1 MLRFFLVNILIFSHL
16 SWAKIPRVIHLTNG
30 EWPPY
35 LSKSLPNGGP
45 SSQVIV
51 EAFRLQ
57 GIEVIWGWYPWA
69 RSYILA
75 KEGEYDGT
83 VIWSVNEERNEY
95 FLYTVPVLEEKR
107 VLFHLV
113 TKPIEW
119 RTMNDLSKYEIGATV
134 GYQYSKDFQEAEAQ
148 GILKVRRIAK
158 ESNNFKMLIANRVD
172 LVIATY
178 RVGYAL
184 IASKLSENEGN
195 MITHNNR
202 YVDIQHWSVLIS
214 KKSQYG
220 DYFIEQFNY
229 GFKKLVESGRYD
241 EIMKNR

>member
-1 MLRFFLVNILIFSHL
+1 
-16 SWAKIPRVIHLTNG
+16 
-30 EWPPY
+30 
-35 LSKSLPNGGP
+35 
-45 SSQVIV
+45 
-51 EAFRLQ
+51 
-57 GIEVIWGWYPWA
+57 
-69 RSYILA
+69 
-75 KEGEYDGT
+75 
-83 VIWSVNEERNEY
+83 
-95 FLYTVPVLEEKR
+95 
-107 VLFHLV
+107 
-113 TKPIEW
+113 
-119 RTMNDLSKYEIGATV
+119 
-134 GYQYSKDFQEAEAQ
+134 
-148 GILKVRRIAK
+148 
-158 ESNNFKMLIANRVD
+158 MLIANRVD